1 MPETKMETK
10 TKKKRVYKRKNKAQ
24 EVLEDVNG
32 GIDNLRASAEQSL
45 PEDHR
50 EDLNTDAVLMG
61 DVVPS
66 VGPSLTE
73 PGEPDIVITEP
84 KGNALNMGNLKPRKW
99 PFAATSPKPD
109 GKKKTP
115 CVLSM
120 SSLPSRRK

>member
-10 TKKKRVYKRKNKAQ
+10 TKKKRIYKRKNKAQ
-24 EVLEDVNG
+24 EIEPVVESPVV
-32 GIDNLRASAEQSL
+32 I
-45 PEDHR
+45 EDHR
-50 EDLNTDAVLMG
+50 EDLDTSAIVMG

-73 PGEPDIVITEP
+73 FGEPDIVITEP
-84 KGNALNMGNLKPRKW
+84 KGNTLNMGNLKPRKW
-99 PFAATSPKPD
+99 PFASTSPKPD

-115 CVLSM
+115 SVLTM